1 MPLPI
6 VPAFVLSYFFG
17 SIPFS
22 YLIAK
27 KVKNIDVRKNGEGN
41 VGARNVWHTVGKK
54 YGILAGLLDAG
65 KGLAAWG
72 LGRILGLDFPW
83 IWLCGLGVVL
93 GHIFPVFLKGRG
105 GKGVACAFG
114 FLLGMQP
121 VVILISS
128 GVLLFIYV
136 PFKKF
141 HLSLAVAMASMP
153 LLWKVI
159 AKRSWEEVGILSIFL
174 IILGLKRLVDEPYM
188 KKIKQ
193 ISGWE

>member
-1 MPLPI
+1 MPLPF

-27 KVKNIDVRKNGEGN
+27 KVKNIDIRKIGEGN
-41 VGARNVWHTVGKK
+41 VGSRNVWHTVGKK

-93 GHIFPVFLKGRG
+93 GHSFPVFLKGRG

-121 VVILISS
+121 VVILI
-128 GVLLFIYV
+128 LLGLLLSIYV

-141 HLSLAVAMASMP
+141 HLALAVSMASMP
-153 LLWKVI
+153 LLWKVM
-159 AKRSWEEVGILSIFL
+159 AKRTWEEVGILTLFL

-193 ISGWE
+193 TSGWE